1 METLKLLILAITQGA
16 SELLP
21 VSSSAHLIIVGNI
34 IEIHTSIFLLT
45 SLQIGT
51 TIAILAFFWKKLT
64 RNLFTKKKLLFYI
77 KILASVIPSAVLG
90 ILFEQKIE
98 EVLQAEWII
107 AASLIFWGIV
117 MILAQRKAN
126 SSEAIDD
133 IENITWQ
140 QSLLMGFAQAL
151 ALVPGTS
158 RSGITTLAGIG
169 LGLNKYTAFEY
180 SLVLGLPVLLGSSM
194 WTILEEILDTGIPNL
209 GDVSFVTYLNDFII
223 LVIPFVIGCL
233 ALVILR
239 RVKRDKW
246 LSVFGIYRICLGIL
260 ILIFTY
266 LL

>member
-1 METLKLLILAITQGA
+1 MESLKLLILAITQGA

-21 VSSSAHLIIVGNI
+21 ISSSAHLIIVGNL
-34 IEIHTSIFLLT
+34 IEIHTSILLLT

-64 RNLFTKKKLLFYI
+64 NGLLTKKKILFYI
-77 KILASVIPSAVLG
+77 KIFASVIPSAVLG

-107 AASLIFWGIV
+107 AASLIFWGIIMV
-117 MILAQRKAN
+117 LAQRKVD
-126 SSEAIDD
+126 STEAIDD

-151 ALVPGTS
+151 ALIPGTS

-194 WTILEEILDTGIPNL
+194 WTILEEILDTGLPNL
-209 GDVSFVTYLNDFII
+209 AEVSFITYVNAFII
-223 LVIPFVIGCL
+223 LVIPFVIGGI
-233 ALVILR
+233 ALIILR
-239 RVKRDKW
+239 KVKRDKW
-246 LSVFGIYRICLGIL
+246 LSVFGIYRICLGVL
-260 ILIFTY
+260 ILLFTY